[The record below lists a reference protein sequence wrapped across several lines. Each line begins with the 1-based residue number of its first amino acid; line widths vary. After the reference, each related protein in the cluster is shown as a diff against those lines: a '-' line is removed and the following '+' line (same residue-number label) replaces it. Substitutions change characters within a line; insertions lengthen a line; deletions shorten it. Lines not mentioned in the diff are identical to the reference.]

1 MWKKA
6 FAGAGAVSIVLCWP
20 FITGQ
25 IGERIYL
32 DSIAKNKSPYLT
44 ITNEKYD
51 RGYLSSNVI
60 SKIVVKDEYKSLFEE
75 DGLPTSWTLDHH
87 IKHGFFHITSDSTVQ
102 LTDIERKKA
111 DAIWGKGVQ
120 PVTLET
126 ETALNGNTEFT
137 FTVNPIHYQSE
148 LGEKVDS
155 KAFVLSGDMDVNG
168 KGNFQYQLP
177 QFDVTTVAK
186 ETMALSGLKGGGDGQ
201 FVDQFW
207 IGSQFFDLA
216 AIKLATAEDTQHIQ
230 ASDIKVTM
238 SNVLS
243 QPKNAVKPTEAT
255 EQVTNTNAVSV
266 GQFVTLDGQKFTNF
280 NFKMAFE
287 NLNYQAITELS
298 KMTNPADGQLSQ
310 QDVDAAAH
318 ALDVLVEQGVIFNL
332 EDLSV
337 KTEQGDINSYM
348 KLIVAPGLK
357 NSSQNIAAI
366 TKQLTGDLSLVAP
379 KALVDNNPDVALQI
393 KALKKMGV
401 IEQKENTYDL
411 SMKVE
416 GDHLVLASG
425 AKLPLSK
432 LLIPFM

>member
-1 MWKKA
+1 M
-6 FAGAGAVSIVLCWP
+6 VNL
-20 FITGQ
+20 
-25 IGERIYL
+25 L
-32 DSIAKNKSPYLT
+32 
-44 ITNEKYD
+44 
-51 RGYLSSNVI
+51 
-60 SKIVVKDEYKSLFEE
+60 
-75 DGLPTSWTLDHH
+75 
-87 IKHGFFHITSDSTVQ
+87 IK
-102 LTDIERKKA
+102 
-111 DAIWGKGVQ
+111 
-120 PVTLET
+120 
-126 ETALNGNTEFT
+126 
-137 FTVNPIHYQSE
+137 
-148 LGEKVDS
+148 
-155 KAFVLSGDMDVNG
+155 
-168 KGNFQYQLP
+168 
-177 QFDVTTVAK
+177 
-186 ETMALSGLKGGGDGQ
+186 
-201 FVDQFW
+201 FW

-337 KTEQGDINSYM
+337 KTEQGDINSHM

-366 TKQLTGDLSLVAP
+366 TKQLTGNLSLVAP
-379 KALVDNNPDVALQI
+379 KALVDNNPVVAQQI

-401 IEQKENTYDL
+401 IEQKENTYDFA
-411 SMKVE
+411 MKVE
-416 GDHLVLASG
+416 GDYLVLASG
-425 AKLPLSK
+425 AKLPLSM